1 MASRKKK
8 KQKKAAG
15 SQSKITAKRLTGTNR
30 RRLFLVFFFV
40 IICFAV
46 LAVRLLNID
55 LVKGE
60 SYQRNVMSVMNYDGR
75 SVPYKRG
82 QILDRSGAILA
93 TSEKIYSLVL
103 DPYVVNNGSADP
115 KEEEQIVE
123 GTVRVLADYFGI
135 EEEQSRQILTEQ
147 PDARYVVLKKGL
159 GFEEKEPYDQLLKSE
174 DEEKKKLA
182 DHVKNGIWFEESYK
196 RNYPYSTMACDV
208 VGFSGSDG
216 VGLWGL
222 ENYYDKTLSGTDGR
236 DYSYIDNDVEY
247 QSVTKEPVNGNS
259 LVTTIDVN
267 IQRIVEKYVEQ
278 FEVTIGAENV
288 GVVVMNPNNGEILA
302 MANGVP
308 YDLNNPYDLTVSGYT
323 KEQVKKMSEEEQ
335 SEALMGIWRN
345 FCVNDSYEPG
355 STFKPFTVTYALD
368 HDLANTKETFDCDG
382 GEEYEDGTYVYCNNI
397 HGTVSLEEAVM
408 YSCNDTM
415 MELGD
420 RMGISS
426 FVSLQ
431 HMFGF
436 GMKTGIDLT
445 GEASCEGL
453 IFTEDTMGPV
463 ELMTSTFG
471 QGFNTTMVQMASAFC
486 SIVNGG
492 NYYMPHVVS
501 QIVDDNGSTVE
512 VIDKTLMRKTIS
524 EKSSKWILQA
534 LYKTV
539 ESGTGTPAHVP
550 GYKVGGKTG
559 TSEVLGRENSLRLV
573 SFESVAPIDDP
584 QVVVYVVIDRMF
596 LANQGQS
603 QYASAM
609 CGHILSEVLPYLQ
622 IFPTEEIGE
631 YEGYAYEYELMDLE
645 EQCAAA
651 KARGN
656 TPINKYSEDAPYVE
670 EADDAQK
677 TDDADAEDGEQAVDE
692 QEDGE
697 QAVDEQQED
706 GEQADDEQPADGDA
720 GAEDGEQQAD
730 EDQQA
735 DDAEDGNA
743 EGGDESP
750 DDQGE

>member
-46 LAVRLLNID
+46 LAVRLLDID

-82 QILDRSGAILA
+82 QILDRSGSILA

-103 DPYVVNNGSADP
+103 DPYVVNNSSVDP
-115 KEEEQIVE
+115 KEEEQVVE
-123 GTVRVLADYFGI
+123 ETIQVLADYFKI
-135 EEEQSRQILTEQ
+135 TQEQSRQILTEQ

-159 GFEEKEPYDQLLKSE
+159 TYEEKEPYDQLLKSE
-174 DEEKKKLA
+174 DEDKKKLA

-196 RNYPYSTMACDV
+196 RNYPYSTLACDV
-208 VGFSGSDG
+208 IGFSGSDG
-216 VGLWGL
+216 TGLWGL
-222 ENYYDKTLSGTDGR
+222 ENYYDKTLSGTNGR

-247 QSVTKEPVNGNS
+247 QTVTKEPVNGNS

-308 YDLNNPYDLTVSGYT
+308 FDLNDPYDLTVSGYT
-323 KEQVKKMSEEEQ
+323 KKQVKEMSEEEQ
-335 SEALMGIWRN
+335 SSALLSIWRN
-345 FCVNDSYEPG
+345 FCVNDTYEPG
-355 STFKPFTVTYALD
+355 SVFKPFTVTYAMD
-368 HDLANTKETFDCDG
+368 HDLADTKETFDCDG
-382 GEEYEDGTYVYCNNI
+382 GEEYEDGTYVFCNNI
-397 HGTVSLEEAVM
+397 HGTVNLEEAVM
-408 YSCNDTM
+408 FSCNDTM
-415 MELGD
+415 MELGR

-426 FVSLQ
+426 FVTLQ
-431 HMFGF
+431 HVFGF

-445 GEASCEGL
+445 GEESCEGL

-492 NYYMPHVVS
+492 NYYMPHVVK

-539 ESGTGTPAHVP
+539 EGGTGTPAHVP

-559 TSEVLGRENSLRLV
+559 TSEIMGRENEKRLV
-573 SFESVAPIDDP
+573 SFMSVAPIDDP
-584 QVVVYVVIDRMF
+584 QVVVYVAIDRLH

-631 YEGYAYEYELMDLE
+631 YEGYAYEYELMALE

-656 TPINKYSEDAPYVE
+656 TPINKYSEDEPYVE
-670 EADDAQK
+670 EEEKDQKKDDAQKADDDQK
-677 TDDADAEDGEQAVDE
+677 TDDAQKADDDQKTDDAE
-692 QEDGE
+692 QEAD
-697 QAVDEQQED
+697 D
-706 GEQADDEQPADGDA
+706 EQADDAEQAD
-720 GAEDGEQQAD
+720 D

-735 DDAEDGNA
+735 DDAE
-743 EGGDESP
+743 GGDETP